1 MNNLFRIKKSRQRT
15 TWQHV
20 SSTYP
25 SWCIEMYSKQFDIS
39 QWTTKQ
45 MSIPRCMR
53 NEKCSQKCLRKCPQK
68 CPVQCRIQR
77 WMQSNDSHNW
87 CTPTRNTVAF
97 KVIKIWINA
106 NKKFSVSDIDVELF
120 AVSWHC
126 QWITWWRRSCVSAYK
141 SIEMPFPYCQAHVI
155 HSHYRLHHQC
165 HQSTA

>member
-1 MNNLFRIKKSRQRT
+1 MWVAPIHHDVSKCI
-15 TWQHV
+15 V
-20 SSTYP
+20 SSLISVNELLNRCRYP
-25 SWCIEMYSKQFDIS
+25 DAWG
-39 QWTTKQ
+39 
-45 MSIPRCMR
+45 MR
-53 NEKCSQKCLRKCPQK
+53 NVHKNVYENVHKNAQS
-68 CPVQCRIQR
+68 QCRIQR

-141 SIEMPFPYCQAHVI
+141 SIEMPFPYCPAHVI